1 MGLEDRQVSKSLPSL
16 NSLRAFE
23 AAARHLSFK
32 NAAEELNVTTAAVSQ
47 QVKSLEHYLGVALFH
62 RLNRGLAL
70 TEAGLVGQPLLQKAF
85 CILSKGVASM
95 RGTEEQDLLAV
106 EAAPSFTA
114 KWLLPRLA
122 RFYTEQPGIDL
133 RIAGSLDQVDTR
145 LAETAVR
152 EHFRTSDVDV
162 AIRFGGGTY
171 PGCRVDRLFRVA
183 AVPLCSPTLLT
194 HRHPLCSPSDLEFH
208 TLLHDDTPWEG
219 RPDWAAWLS
228 AAGVSDLSANRGPHF
243 NSVQLALQ
251 AAMAGQGVAL
261 GIEALAADDISDGR
275 LIVPFDIR
283 LPLDSAY
290 HLVTLEEEADLPQV
304 AAFRHWVLREAGQF
318 RHDFPEP
325 ALANARSYQAL
336 SSHKRSHRVEPGVTS

>member
-1 MGLEDRQVSKSLPSL
+1 L

-32 NAAEELNVTTAAVSQ
+32 NAADELNVTTAAVSQ
-47 QVKSLEHYLGVALFH
+47 QVKTLEHYLGVTLFH

-70 TEAGLVGQPLLQKAF
+70 TEAGLAGQPLLQQAF
-85 CILSKGVASM
+85 CMLSKGVASM
-95 RGTEEQDLLAV
+95 RGAEEQDLLAV

-122 RFYTEQPGIDL
+122 CFYTEQPGIDL
-133 RIAGSLDQVDTR
+133 RIAGSLDQIDTR
-145 LAETAVR
+145 QIETEVR
-152 EHFRTSDVDV
+152 EHFRNGHVDV
-162 AIRFGGGTY
+162 AIRFGGGSY

-183 AVPLCSPTLLT
+183 AVPLCSPSLLSG
-194 HRHPLCSPSDLEFH
+194 RHPLRSPRDLEFH

-219 RPDWAAWLS
+219 RPDWAAWLA
-228 AAGVSDLSANRGPHF
+228 AAGVSELPAVRGPHF

-261 GIEALAADDISDGR
+261 GIEALAADDITDGH

-290 HLVTLEEEADLPQV
+290 HVVTLEEEADLPQV
-304 AAFRHWVLREAGQF
+304 AAFRAWVLREAAQF
-318 RHDFPEP
+318 RRDFPEP
-325 ALANARSYQAL
+325 IVANRL
-336 SSHKRSHRVEPGVTS
+336 SSQAPPRRKSSDRETPKVAP

>member
-1 MGLEDRQVSKSLPSL
+1 L

-32 NAAEELNVTTAAVSQ
+32 NAADELNVTTAAVSQ
-47 QVKSLEHYLGVALFH
+47 QVKTLEHYLGVTLFH

-70 TEAGLVGQPLLQKAF
+70 TEAGLAGQPLLQKAF
-85 CILSKGVASM
+85 CMLSKGVASM
-95 RGTEEQDLLAV
+95 RGTEAQDLLAV

-122 RFYTEQPGIDL
+122 RFYAERPGIDL

-145 LAETAVR
+145 LVETMVR
-152 EHFRTSDVDV
+152 EHFRAGHVDV

-183 AVPLCSPTLLT
+183 AVPLCSPALLSD
-194 HRHPLCSPSDLEFH
+194 RHPLHSPSDLAFH

-219 RPDWAAWLS
+219 RPDWAAWLA
-228 AAGVSDLSANRGPHF
+228 AAGVSELSANRGPHF

-261 GIEALAADDISDGR
+261 GIEALAADDITDGR
-275 LIVPFDIR
+275 LVVPFAIR

-304 AAFRHWVLREAGQF
+304 AAFRDWILREAGQF
-318 RHDFPEP
+318 RRDFPEP
-325 ALANARSYQAL
+325 VVTDTLSYPSPSRRRSADRE
-336 SSHKRSHRVEPGVTS
+336 KPNVTP